1 MIQMIAGVYGMRV
14 EKPNGGIKIVG
25 MGPESGSFSI
35 PPEQEARLVAEGLAE
50 YVADANV
57 GDIEPERDMTEPVDA
72 PIGFDETPPEDVTE
86 DEPEELV
93 EDEEDEMPLEDMT
106 AKELRDFAKSY
117 GLTFPGNA
125 KKTDMI
131 AAIREKQDEPAP
143 TFDAA
148 EAVQ

>member
-1 MIQMIAGVYGMRV
+1 MIQMIAGVYGLRV

-25 MGPESGSFSI
+25 MGPENGPFSI
-35 PPEQEARLVAEGLAE
+35 PPEQEARLVADGLAK
-50 YVADANV
+50 YVVDENAEDNELAP
-57 GDIEPERDMTEPVDA
+57 DDTETVDA
-72 PIGFDETPPEDVTE
+72 PIGFDETPTEDVTE

-93 EDEEDEMPLEDMT
+93 EDEADEIPLEDMT

-148 EAVQ
+148 EAVL